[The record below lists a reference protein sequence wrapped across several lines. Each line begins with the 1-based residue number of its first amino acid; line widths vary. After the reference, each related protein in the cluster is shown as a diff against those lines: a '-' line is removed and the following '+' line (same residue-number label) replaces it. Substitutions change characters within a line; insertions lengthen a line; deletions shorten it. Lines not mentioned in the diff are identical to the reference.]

1 MMKKIL
7 LSILLA
13 VPILGYS
20 QSFQVNLQGQKQ
32 IAMGGAGTGLAL
44 DEAAVF
50 FNPGAV
56 SFLKKNGVQAGISPL
71 YLKTAFRENGSNITQ
86 YNKDKIA
93 TPIQGYA
100 VFGSPENRMRFG
112 IGIYTPFGGAMHWEE
127 NWTGKY
133 TVTSLDLQA
142 IYIQPTLS
150 YKITD
155 QIGIG
160 AGLVYSMGKV
170 DLRRAVPLTLANGQ
184 SGTAKLEGDTHDFG
198 WNAGIYIETISG
210 VSIGVTHRSQV
221 TAKVKEGDATFDVP
235 TALIASFPTN
245 FSAELPLPATTSIGF
260 GFYPSEKTTIA
271 VDANWVHWNKYKELA
286 FDYDNNARIAD
297 TESPRNYH
305 DAAALRVGIQN
316 QTTSKL
322 ALRAGVGYA
331 FTPVGKGYV
340 TPEVPDAD
348 RILLSAGIGYKAS
361 ERFNVDFSFLYENV
375 KARNETNIETGL
387 SGEFKTLAYIPGI
400 SLTYKW

>member
-1 MMKKIL
+1 MKKIL

-32 IAMGGAGTGLAL
+32 IAMGGAGTGVAL

-56 SFLKKNGVQAGISPL
+56 SFLKQNGVQAGISPIF
-71 YLKTAFRENGSNITQ
+71 LKTSFRETGSNITEH
-86 YNKDKIA
+86 NKDKLA
-93 TPIQGYA
+93 TPVMGYA
-100 VFGSPENRMRFG
+100 VFGSPAGRLRFG
-112 IGIYTPFGGAMHWEE
+112 LGIYTPFGGAMHWDE

-142 IYIQPTLS
+142 IYVQPTLS

-160 AGLVYSMGKV
+160 AGLVYSQGKV
-170 DLRRAVPLTLANGQ
+170 DLRRAVPLTLNNGETA
-184 SGTAKLEGDTHDFG
+184 TAKLKGDTHDFG
-198 WNAGIYIETISG
+198 WNAGIYVETISG
-210 VSIGVTHRSQV
+210 VSIGITHRSQV
-221 TAKVKEGDATFDVP
+221 NARVKDGDATFSVP
-235 TALIASFPTN
+235 DALISSFPTK
-245 FSAELPLPATTSIGF
+245 FTASLPLPATSTIGF
-260 GFYPSEKTTIA
+260 GFYPSEKTTI
-271 VDANWVHWNKYKELA
+271 VFDANWVHWNKYKELA
-286 FDYDNNARIAD
+286 FDYDNNSRIGD
-297 TESPRNYH
+297 TKSPRNYH
-305 DAAALRVGIQN
+305 DAAALRLGFQN
-316 QTTSKL
+316 QTTNKL
-322 ALRAGVGYA
+322 VLRAGVGYA

-348 RILLSAGIGYKAS
+348 RLLLSAGIGYKAS
-361 ERFNVDFSFLYENV
+361 ERFAVDFSFLYENV
-375 KARNETNIETGL
+375 KTRSENNIETNL

>member
-7 LSILLA
+7 LSILLV

-100 VFGSPENRMRFG
+100 VFGSPENRLRFG

-198 WNAGIYIETISG
+198 WNAGIYVETISG

-235 TALIASFPTN
+235 TALIASFPTK

-286 FDYDNNARIAD
+286 FDYDNNTRIAD

-322 ALRAGVGYA
+322 TLRAGVGYA

-361 ERFNVDFSFLYENV
+361 EKFNVDFSFLYENV

>member
-1 MMKKIL
+1 MKKIL
-7 LSILLA
+7 LSILLGL
-13 VPILGYS
+13 PILGYS

-32 IAMGGAGTGLAL
+32 TAMAGAGTGVAL

-71 YLKTAFRENGSNITQ
+71 YLKTAFREAGSNITE

-93 TPIQGYA
+93 TPVMGYA
-100 VFGSPENRMRFG
+100 VFGNPEGRLRLG
-112 IGIYTPFGGAMHWEE
+112 LGIYTPFGGAMHWEE

-133 TVTSLDLQA
+133 TVTSLDLQS
-142 IYIQPTLS
+142 IYVQPTLS

-160 AGLVYSMGKV
+160 AGLVYSRGKV
-170 DLRRAVPLTLANGQ
+170 DLRRAVPLTLSNGQ
-184 SGTAKLEGDTHDFG
+184 SGTAKLEGNTNDFG
-198 WNAGIYIETISG
+198 WNAGIYVETISG

-221 TAKVKEGDATFDVP
+221 TAKVKDGDATFVVP
-235 TALIASFPTN
+235 DALMSSFPTK
-245 FSAELPLPATTSIGF
+245 FTAELPLPATSSIGF
-260 GFYPSEKTTIA
+260 GFYPSDKTTIA
-271 VDANWVHWNKYKELA
+271 LDVNWVHWSKYKELA
-286 FDYDNNARIAD
+286 FDYDNNSRIPD
-297 TESPRNYH
+297 TKSPRNYH
-305 DAAALRVGIQN
+305 DAAALRLGIQN
-316 QTTSKL
+316 QTTARL

-348 RILLSAGIGYKAS
+348 RLLLSAGLGYKAS
-361 ERFNVDFSFLYENV
+361 DRFSIDLSFLYENV
-375 KARNETNIETGL
+375 KARSETNIETGL
-387 SGEFKTLAYIPGI
+387 NGEFKTVAYIPGI
-400 SLTYKW
+400 SFSYRW